1 MSTVLYRNIADDL
14 RQQIKDGVYNEGD
27 KLPSERHLCEHY
39 EASRITIRQA
49 LELLEQEQLVVRR
62 HGKGTFVLPSKYN
75 QLLND
80 LYSFKDEIEK
90 SGDTPSSKMLDIELV
105 EIDEYLSRKT
115 NLAIGTK
122 VYKLTRLRL
131 SNGQPMMYEDSYIP
145 HEIAPNLDHYN
156 FSKLSL
162 YKTLQDHYDIRIDK
176 AHETLNATLIQKH
189 EAQHLNQKE
198 GSVAMYIQRFA
209 YSNQQLIEYTKS
221 IVVGD
226 KYNYTVELIG

>member
-1 MSTVLYRNIADDL
+1 MSTVRYRNIADDL

-105 EIDEYLSRKT
+105 ESDEYLSRKT
-115 NLAIGTK
+115 NLEIGTK

-145 HEIAPNLDHYN
+145 HAIAPDLDHYN

-198 GSVAMYIQRFA
+198 GSVAMYIQRFG

>member
-1 MSTVLYRNIADDL
+1 MSTVLYKNIANEL
-14 RQQIKDGVYNEGD
+14 RQLIKDGIYSEGE
-27 KLPSERHLCEHY
+27 KLPSERHLCENY
-39 EASRITIRQA
+39 NASRITIRQA

-90 SGDTPSSKMLDIELV
+90 SGDTPSTKMLDIELV
-105 EIDEYLSRKT
+105 KIDEYLSQKT
-115 NLAIGTK
+115 ALDIGTK

-131 SNGQPMMYEDSYIP
+131 SNGQPLMYEVSYIP
-145 HEIAPNLDHYN
+145 HASAPNLDHYN

-162 YKTLQDHYDIRIDK
+162 YRTLQDQYNVRIDK

-189 EAQHLNQKE
+189 EAEYLQQKE

-209 YSNQQLIEYTKS
+209 YSNNQLIEYTKS

>member
-1 MSTVLYRNIADDL
+1 MSTVLYRKIADDL
-14 RQQIKDGVYNEGD
+14 RKLIKDGAYNEGD
-27 KLPSERHLCEHY
+27 KLPSERHLCEQY

-62 HGKGTFVLPSKYN
+62 HGRGTFVLPSKYN

-90 SGDTPSSKMLDIELV
+90 SGDTPSTKMLDIELV
-105 EIDEYLSRKT
+105 EVDEYLSRKT
-115 NLAIGTK
+115 SLDIGTE

-145 HEIAPNLDHYN
+145 YSVAPDLDHYN

-162 YKTLQDHYDIRIDK
+162 YKTLQNQYNVRIDK

-189 EAQHLNQKE
+189 EAQHLNQEE
-198 GSVAMYIQRFA
+198 GSVAMYIQRFS
-209 YSNQQLIEYTKS
+209 YSNNQLIEYTKS

>member
-1 MSTVLYRNIADDL
+1 MATVLYKNIASDL
-14 RQQIKDGVYNEGD
+14 RQKIKDGVYNEGD
-27 KLPSERHLCEHY
+27 KFPSERHLCEHY
-39 EASRITIRQA
+39 KASRITIRQS
-49 LELLEQEQLVVRR
+49 LELLEQEQLVIRR

-90 SGDTPSSKMLDIELV
+90 SGDTPSTRMLDIELV
-105 EIDEYLSRKT
+105 EIDEYLSQKT
-115 NLAIGTK
+115 NLEIGTQ

-131 SNGQPMMYEDSYIP
+131 ANDHPLIYEDSYIP
-145 HEIAPNLDHYN
+145 YDIAPDLDHYN

-162 YKTLQDHYDIRIDK
+162 YRTLQDHYDIRIDK
-176 AHETLNATLIQKH
+176 AHETLNATLLKAH
-189 EAQHLNQKE
+189 EAHHLKQQE
-198 GSVAMYIQRFA
+198 GDVAMYIQRFS
-209 YSNQQLIEYTKS
+209 YSNNQLIEYTKS